1 MTDSDTFLRALT
13 TGLDALTY
21 FLDNLA
27 TKQDNFVT
35 LVLPSGGAI
44 NRALDTSPHGD
55 QQESISIMK
64 KLSAIFESHS
74 KTNIVFLWIP
84 TKIPFVGLKRARQ
97 LALEAI
103 RIANLVDITEPYTIS
118 NQEKTT
124 KDAAITTWAERWHRL
139 PHTSK
144 AYRTAL
150 TTPPDGKPHHTF
162 HLAHTRDSSKG
173 DNAVKFSRLTHSTL
187 YRLITGHA
195 FTGEYTQRFFPQHTP
210 DQIACQCGEPLQTA
224 DHILFKCTN
233 FADARRRHLTVNGRP
248 RTFPQLLETP
258 KRAQSLLRFLE
269 ETRACSKPRAVWN
282 PG

>member
-1 MTDSDTFLRALT
+1 M
-13 TGLDALTY
+13 
-21 FLDNLA
+21 
-27 TKQDNFVT
+27 
-35 LVLPSGGAI
+35 
-44 NRALDTSPHGD
+44 
-55 QQESISIMK
+55 
-64 KLSAIFESHS
+64 
-74 KTNIVFLWIP
+74 
-84 TKIPFVGLKRARQ
+84 
-97 LALEAI
+97 LEAI
-103 RIANLVDITEPYTIS
+103 RTADISDITEPYTIN

-124 KDAAITTWAERWHRL
+124 KDAAIITWAERWHCL

-162 HLAHTRDSSKG
+162 HLAHTHDSSEGK
-173 DNAVKFSRLTHSTL
+173 NADKFSRLTHSTL
-187 YRLITGHA
+187 YQFITGHT

-233 FADARRRHLTVNGRP
+233 FADACQRHLTVNGRP

-258 KRAQSLLRFLE
+258 KHAQSLLRFLK
-269 ETRACSKPRAVWN
+269 ETRACSKPWAVWN